1 MENFTAKAPIRKKL
15 YIVAVLMTALVALGV
30 LVAALLPLY
39 LGLPAGALVVGFAW
53 VLAMRFREAIC
64 VPYVT
69 TVVRMEGLAAGD
81 LDSSINYTDFED
93 CVGRMTKAMFT
104 FRDTAKAQLAT
115 AAEQEAMIREFTTQL
130 QRLADGDLTAS
141 ITADLAGDYLTLKTN
156 FNNAMSNLRDLVGSV
171 QEAVETI
178 RAGSGEIAQAS
189 ENLARRT
196 EANAASLEETAAAVT
211 SMNERL
217 KATAG
222 AAEETVS
229 EADKVI
235 HVVGTGR
242 SVAEQAVQA
251 MGRVSES
258 AKGID
263 DVIEGL
269 DKIAFQTRVLA
280 MNAAVEA
287 GRAGEAGRG
296 FAVVA
301 DLVSALAMRAEE
313 EAKRAREQLTIT
325 QTEVGSAVDAV
336 QSVDTAL
343 DDIVDGVQ
351 KVHGLLGRI
360 AEDNRSQS
368 HAITEVTT
376 AVDSMDSATQQNA
389 AMVEETSA
397 AACSLAT
404 EVEGLGEQ
412 AGRFRIEGIA
422 MARPRP
428 IAHRPKAMPELAR
441 KPSSMVRPHVIA
453 SAQAH
458 PVNAEW
464 DSF

>member
-1 MENFTAKAPIRKKL
+1 MEYFTAKAPIRKKMH
-15 YIVAVLMTALVALGV
+15 IVAVSMTGLVALGV
-30 LVAALLPLY
+30 LVAALLPIY

-64 VPYVT
+64 VPYVS

-81 LDSSINYTDFED
+81 LDSPIAYTDFED

-130 QRLADGDLTAS
+130 ERLADGDLTAA
-141 ITADLAGDYLTLKTN
+141 ITADLAGDYATLKTN
-156 FNNAMSNLRDLVGSV
+156 FNDALSNLRGLVGSV

-178 RAGSGEIAQAS
+178 RTGSGEIAQAS

-196 EANAASLEETAAAVT
+196 EANAANLEETAAAVT

-217 KATAG
+217 KATAS
-222 AAEETVS
+222 AAEETVG

-258 AKGID
+258 AEGID

-325 QTEVGSAVDAV
+325 QTQVGSAVQAV

-368 HAITEVTT
+368 QAITEVST
-376 AVDSMDSATQQNA
+376 AVDSMDIATQQNA

-397 AACSLAT
+397 AAVSLAN
-404 EVEGLGEQ
+404 EVEGLGTQ
-412 AGRFRIEGIA
+412 AGQFRIGKNA
-422 MARPRP
+422 MARTL
-428 IAHRPKAMPELAR
+428 ANAMPERAR
-441 KPSSMVRPHVIA
+441 KPSAPVRKPMVAAVRTQPVPEEWA
-453 SAQAH
+453 S
-458 PVNAEW
+458 
-464 DSF
+464 F